1 MEALR
6 DPEAQLPDV
15 HAPAAPLYQHQLA
28 LLQSQ
33 HPRVRPPGI
42 GMVPWMMGGLV
53 LLGLGFFLC
62 CCFSGEAGTGGGGY
76 WGFSVSACPVQGE
89 LAQEELFVAVEML
102 SAVALVNQALDA
114 RNPHMLWSSLAS
126 PALGLSGVEDA
137 NAQR

>member
-1 MEALR
+1 
-6 DPEAQLPDV
+6 
-15 HAPAAPLYQHQLA
+15 
-28 LLQSQ
+28 
-33 HPRVRPPGI
+33 
-42 GMVPWMMGGLV
+42 MGGSV
-53 LLGLGFFLC
+53 PLLGLGGFPLLLLPRG
-62 CCFSGEAGTGGGGY
+62 SRDWRRRL

-114 RNPHMLWSSLAS
+114 RNPNRLWSSLVS